1 MRLDDMNTGFFNY
14 RNLVSL
20 SVVPAM
26 LLFSSLMACSTP
38 KPKPLPPTYKPAET
52 ADLHFKRPLII
63 ETPERDPV
71 TIEEHILCGLFY
83 FDRERFAEAAD
94 EFEKARRGI
103 GHPWNNLNRACLMS
117 EATCYLLT
125 DNKEAFVKTVDE
137 LKCTYSSYQLITIQ
151 KRDCRVKAIFELY
164 NEFMKTGNY

>member
-1 MRLDDMNTGFFNY
+1 MKYTSMNSGLGDWCSLIGLVAAATLLYLSLTGCTT
-14 RNLVSL
+14 
-20 SVVPAM
+20 A
-26 LLFSSLMACSTP
+26 
-38 KPKPLPPTYKPAET
+38 KPLPPAYRPVET
-52 ADLHFKRPLII
+52 VSLHFKRPLII
-63 ETPERDPV
+63 KTPERDPITV
-71 TIEEHILCGLFY
+71 EEHILCGLFY
-83 FDRERFAEAAD
+83 FDQERFAEAAD
-94 EFEKARRGI
+94 EFEKARIGI

-117 EATCYLLT
+117 AAICHLLT

>member
-1 MRLDDMNTGFFNY
+1 MRLDDMNKGFFNY

-26 LLFSSLMACSTP
+26 LLFSSLMGCSTP

-71 TIEEHILCGLFY
+71 TIEEHIRCGLFY
-83 FDRERFAEAAD
+83 FDQERFAEAAD
-94 EFEKARRGI
+94 QFDKARQRISDHYKG
-103 GHPWNNLNRACLMS
+103 LYRACLLSM
-117 EATCYLLT
+117 ATCYLLSN
-125 DNKEAFVKTVDE
+125 NKAAFVKTIREVKSNYTEHELLVVEKNDERVRVIFNVYDE
-137 LKCTYSSYQLITIQ
+137 L
-151 KRDCRVKAIFELY
+151 
-164 NEFMKTGNY
+164 MKTGNY